1 MRLLI
6 RNGYVMD
13 PRSGYEGKRDILLDE
28 GRILR
33 MGDARQWSADM
44 PGMEEYNAD
53 GLTVAPGLI
62 DVHVHFRDPGF
73 THKEDIISGSRAAA
87 RGGFTTVVL
96 MANTRPV
103 VDNEATL
110 AYVLE
115 KGRKTGIHVE
125 RDRKSTRLNSS
136 HS

>member
-62 DVHVHFRDPGF
+62 DVHVH
-73 THKEDIISGSRAAA
+73 
-87 RGGFTTVVL
+87 
-96 MANTRPV
+96 
-103 VDNEATL
+103 
-110 AYVLE
+110 
-115 KGRKTGIHVE
+115 
-125 RDRKSTRLNSS
+125 
-136 HS
+136 

>member
-44 PGMEEYNAD
+44 
-53 GLTVAPGLI
+53 
-62 DVHVHFRDPGF
+62 
-73 THKEDIISGSRAAA
+73 
-87 RGGFTTVVL
+87 L
-96 MANTRPV
+96 MVSLR
-103 VDNEATL
+103 
-110 AYVLE
+110 
-115 KGRKTGIHVE
+115 I
-125 RDRKSTRLNSS
+125 
-136 HS
+136 